1 VKQKDIW
8 QNHNIDRDH
17 WRMIASLF
25 FVKIPNPK
33 KNGATPNYFWQA
45 QYIDPFKDVP
55 TES

>member
-1 VKQKDIW
+1 
-8 QNHNIDRDH
+8 
-17 WRMIASLF
+17 MIASLF